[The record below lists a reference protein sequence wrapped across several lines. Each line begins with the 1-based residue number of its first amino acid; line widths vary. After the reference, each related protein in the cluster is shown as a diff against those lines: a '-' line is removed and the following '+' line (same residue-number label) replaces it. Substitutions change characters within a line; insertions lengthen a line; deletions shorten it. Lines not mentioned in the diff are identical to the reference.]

1 MTDVSVI
8 VLDIDGGDML
18 RACLDS
24 IASQTLP
31 PKEVIVFD
39 NGSRVPVAER
49 IAFRHAL
56 HLFRSDTNLGFAGG
70 NNEAYLHATGSY
82 IALVNNDVVL
92 DRDWLATVA
101 AALDAD
107 PKLAA
112 VQTIIRRDDATI
124 DGAGIDISDGTFRQV
139 GAGVVSRES
148 GVGVRTTPL
157 SPTPDPRQPTP
168 AWGVSATAALYRREA
183 LGHTIFDER
192 FFAYYEDV
200 DLCARLH
207 EAGWRT
213 EVLPVIKATHRGSQS
228 APLLGGDALRLRT
241 RNRYFVAR
249 RHRGAGRIS
258 ALLWED
264 MKLILRGRSSL
275 QGIVEGLIRRMKD
288 EG

>member
-24 IASQTLP
+24 IASQTLT
-31 PKEVIVFD
+31 PKEVIVLD

-49 IAFRHAL
+49 IAFRPGLDVLRINA
-56 HLFRSDTNLGFAGG
+56 NLGFAGG
-70 NNEAYLHATGSY
+70 NNEAYRHATGNY
-82 IALVNNDVVL
+82 IALVNNDVLL
-92 DRDWLATVA
+92 DRDWLVTVA

-124 DGAGIDISDGTFRQV
+124 DGSGIDISDGTFRQIEH
-139 GAGVVSRES
+139 GAPVDARI
-148 GVGVRTTPL
+148 TTPA
-157 SPTPDPRQPTP
+157 

-183 LGHTIFDER
+183 LGHTIFDEQ

-207 EAGWRT
+207 ETGWRT
-213 EVLPVIKATHRGSQS
+213 EVLPVIKATHGGSQS
-228 APLLGGDALRLRT
+228 APVLGGDALRLRT

-249 RHRGAGRIS
+249 RHRGVGRIS

-264 MKLILRGRSSL
+264 LKLIVRGRSSL
-275 QGIVEGLIRRMKD
+275 RGIIEGLMLKG